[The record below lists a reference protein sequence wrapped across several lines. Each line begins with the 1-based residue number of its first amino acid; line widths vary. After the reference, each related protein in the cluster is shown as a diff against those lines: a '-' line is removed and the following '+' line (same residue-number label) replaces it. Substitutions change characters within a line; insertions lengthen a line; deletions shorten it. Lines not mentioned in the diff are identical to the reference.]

1 MKKKFLT
8 FGAITIPFLLSAQ
21 VGVNTNAPHA
31 TFDIV
36 GKPADTSAIDGV
48 IAPRLTGDQLK
59 SKDNLYTALQ
69 DGTIVYVTIPLTVS
83 QTTNKT
89 VNVLE
94 KGYYYFDLSKGTG
107 GQWVRMYYNYSGVL
121 AGADG
126 IDAYTGSGV
135 TISATDDNTTTQLMT
150 SKTFTL
156 NQKSLVTFTYTL
168 SVSNIVAAN
177 GSSLSDNRSKLYGAN
192 LYWING
198 GGIFTN
204 NTNISTQ
211 SASFSTAAN
220 YASGWFYPN
229 NTRSIVLP
237 AGTYSVGLQ
246 AVVYAGPSD
255 NTGIRATFGTGVR
268 DILDII
274 AVPVP
279 N

>member
-1 MKKKFLT
+1 MKQ
-8 FGAITIPFLLSAQ
+8 ILLLGTLLFSVDAFCQ
-21 VGVNTNAPHA
+21 VGINTNTPHA
-31 TFDIV
+31 TLDIV
-36 GKPADTSAIDGV
+36 GKPADTFAIDGV
-48 IAPRLTGDQLK
+48 IVPRLTGDQLK
-59 SKDNLYTALQ
+59 TKDNLYTALQ
-69 DGTIVYVTIPLTVS
+69 DGTIVYVTSPLTAS

-94 KGYYYFDLSKGTG
+94 KGYYYFDISKGTG
-107 GQWVRMYYNYSGVL
+107 GQWLRMYYNYSGVL

-135 TISATDDNTTTQLMT
+135 TISAANNNTTTQLVT
-150 SKTFTL
+150 SRAFTL

-168 SVSNIVAAN
+168 SVSDIVAAD
-177 GSSLSDNRSKLYGAN
+177 GSFISDNRSKLYGSG

-204 NTNISTQ
+204 NTSLSVQSTN
-211 SASFSTAAN
+211 FSSSPN
-220 YASGWFYPN
+220 YANGFFHLSS
-229 NTRSIVLP
+229 TRSVVLP

-246 AVVYAGPSD
+246 AIVFAALND
-255 NTGIRATFGTGVR
+255 NIGIRATFGTGSR

-274 AVPVP
+274 AVPFP